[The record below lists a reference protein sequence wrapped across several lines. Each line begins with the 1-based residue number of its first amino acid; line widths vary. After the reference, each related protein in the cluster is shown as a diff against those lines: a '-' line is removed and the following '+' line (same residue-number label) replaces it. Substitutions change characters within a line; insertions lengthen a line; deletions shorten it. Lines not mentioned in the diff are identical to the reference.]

1 MALLNFT
8 VCESNKTVIPWRIKV
23 ADPPNLTFSQFFRD
37 LEVVDLKLSLTYVG
51 KAKDRLDLV
60 DSDLVIADVTTLFGP
75 YTKFVS
81 RRKGDQPS
89 TSGNYSFNI

>member
-1 MALLNFT
+1 MRATKLFYFG
-8 VCESNKTVIPWRIKV
+8 ESRWQTLQTLPLASFSVIGSRRLRISK
-23 ADPPNLTFSQFFRD
+23 
-37 LEVVDLKLSLTYVG
+37 TYVG

-89 TSGNYSFNI
+89 TSGKLQF